1 MKIEMMIEG
10 LNNALSES
18 TIDALID
25 LQGYRSAGSAW
36 CARND
41 PNCKYESM
49 IVDDICRY
57 FNKDVEV
64 AAEKLSPDQYDKFYE
79 KFDNNE
85 LDDYFPK
92 LITILKDAK
101 YDCYDL

>member
-1 MKIEMMIEG
+1 MKIELIIEG
-10 LNNALSES
+10 LNVIFSEA
-18 TIDALID
+18 TIDALIEH
-25 LQGYRSAGSAW
+25 QCYRSAGSDWLAKH
-36 CARND
+36 D
-41 PNCKYESM
+41 PRCKYEQL
-49 IVDDICRY
+49 ILDDVFRY

-64 AAEKLSPDQYDKFYE
+64 AAEKLSLEQYDKFYE

-101 YDCYDL
+101 NDCYDL